1 METHMDKII
10 FHHAPMSRSNIVHW
24 MLEELGVP
32 YALHAISLERGD
44 HKKPDYLAINPMGKV
59 PAITHQGVTI
69 TEAAAICVYLA
80 DEFPAAKLSVP
91 IGDPKRGIYLKW
103 LFFSPSCL
111 EQAMIDR
118 ANNRT
123 PVPARSSSYGDYDT
137 VMDTVAQAVVD
148 GPYLVG
154 DHFTAA
160 DVVVGSCLQYGIMIK
175 AIPERPE
182 FTAYLGRLRA
192 RPALQ
197 RSFAKNQALYS
208 ELHPTG

>member
-1 METHMDKII
+1 MDKIT

-32 YALHAISLERGD
+32 YELSPMSLERGD
-44 HKKPDYLAINPMGKV
+44 HKKPAYLAINPMGKV
-59 PAITHQGVTI
+59 PAIKHKGVVI
-69 TEAAAICVYLA
+69 TEAAAICAYLA

-91 IGDPKRGIYLKW
+91 VGDPRRGLYFKW
-103 LFFSPSCL
+103 LFYSPSCL

-118 ANNRT
+118 GNNRT
-123 PVPARSSSYGDYDT
+123 PVPARASSYGDYDT
-137 VMDTVAQAVVD
+137 VMDTVAQAVAD
-148 GPYLVG
+148 GPHLVG
-154 DHFTAA
+154 EQFTAA
-160 DVVVGSCLQYGIMIK
+160 DIVVGSCLQFGIMIK

-182 FTAYLGRLRA
+182 FAAYLGRLRA

-197 RSFAKNQALYS
+197 RSFAKNQALYA

>member
-1 METHMDKII
+1 MDKIV

-32 YALHAISLERGD
+32 YELHAMSLNCAD
-44 HKKPDYLAINPMGKV
+44 HKKPEYLAVNPMGKV
-59 PAITHQGVTI
+59 PAIVHKGVVI
-69 TEAAAICVYLA
+69 TEAAAICAYLA

-91 IGDPKRGIYLKW
+91 AGDARRGIYFKW

-111 EQAMIDR
+111 EQAMLDR
-118 ANNRT
+118 WTNRA
-123 PVPARSSSYGDYDT
+123 PVPATQSSYGEYDT
-137 VMDTVAQAVVD
+137 VMDTAAHAVAG
-148 GPYLVG
+148 GPYLLG
-154 DHFTAA
+154 DQFTAA
-160 DVVVGSCLQYGIMIK
+160 DVVIGSCLQFGIMVK

-182 FTAYLGRLRA
+182 FAAYLGRLQA

-197 RSFAKNQALYS
+197 RSFAKNQALYA